1 MRDRFFTECATER
14 ETGKARIFS
23 FYIYFAR
30 KVNAD
35 AIKISQIAN

>member
-1 MRDRFFTECATER
+1 MRESLFAECATEG